1 MSFIKYIWFIGT
13 TWTIKYHCPNKW
25 TPKDF
30 KNPPQLELIEGQD
43 LDFPHDCMPGPYDY
57 LGHVFLRNCQKLLS
71 ENVTIPTSDLY
82 FKVKTAIYRNMGV
95 DGADLSPQLEMR
107 RKDVMLAL
115 APYNVM
121 HTSLAR
127 ERRKYIPA
135 DLESM
140 QNFDQNHSWNFC
152 KEENLCKY
160 AGEIYLH
167 YLQLLLT

>member
-1 MSFIKYIWFIGT
+1 
-13 TWTIKYHCPNKW
+13 
-25 TPKDF
+25 
-30 KNPPQLELIEGQD
+30 
-43 LDFPHDCMPGPYDY
+43 MPGPYDY